1 MRKSSD
7 IQVRARLDHPVRPI
21 RHHSIHGLQMAN
33 ETPATYRTT
42 FTGADINRV
51 LRSLDTHHVVDALPM
66 EGVVG
71 PGRPTGEVG
80 SSVQPF
86 ALSRHRP
93 QEWLC
98 RWFS

>member
-1 MRKSSD
+1 VHKSSD

-51 LRSLDTHHVVDALPM
+51 LRSLDTHYVVEALPM
-66 EGVVG
+66 EGVADPRRSHDEAGSVSSAI
-71 PGRPTGEVG
+71 RPVKT
-80 SSVQPF
+80 
-86 ALSRHRP
+86 
-93 QEWLC
+93 
-98 RWFS
+98 